1 MPGQLQNASRAHAQ
15 ARCPWH
21 HPPCPLPTAL
31 TEPRGHTPIPWFPQ
45 AGFCRATASCGFLDA
60 TRGPGTEKHPL
71 LWVLCGLPY
80 PSASREAAARL
91 PDAAQKLHSTPSLR
105 PACIIPLPSVLSS
118 LIIPRRVSAE
128 QQNILRVRET
138 TFTRRTGNGSNR
150 AIRLLATVVNLS
162 LCLLYQLHF
171 TIGVCVTKQTL

>member
-1 MPGQLQNASRAHAQ
+1 MSARPAAECLPSSRSGPVSLALSSLSSSHSAHRAS
-15 ARCPWH
+15 
-21 HPPCPLPTAL
+21 
-31 TEPRGHTPIPWFPQ
+31 GHTPIPWFPQ

-60 TRGPGTEKHPL
+60 TRGPGTEKHLL

-80 PSASREAAARL
+80 PSVSREAAARL
-91 PDAAQKLHSTPSLR
+91 PDAAQKLHSTPRLR

-128 QQNILRVRET
+128 QQNILRVRDT

-150 AIRLLATVVNLS
+150 AI
-162 LCLLYQLHF
+162 
-171 TIGVCVTKQTL
+171 